1 MSARD
6 YMAQKLREAREAK
19 GLTQKE
25 VGDAVG
31 RSFRTVSAWERSDG
45 AQPDAD
51 MLIMLCVLYEVP
63 ISYFYEPKYQ
73 YMYMKLD
80 GDEDDAQ

>member
-6 YMAQKLREAREAK
+6 YMALKLREAREAK

-31 RSFRTVSAWERSDG
+31 RSFRTVSAWERADG

-51 MLIMLCVLYEVP
+51 MLITLCILYEVP
-63 ISYFYEPKYQ
+63 IGYFYEPQYQ
-73 YMYMKLD
+73 YIKLD
-80 GDEDDAQ
+80 GDEDDA